1 MKTDFTHIGFLDK
14 DTIVAIQKYLDLRY
28 KKTESQMSSGQALF
42 LNERGQPISNNWIG
56 ITLKKLSINA
66 GLRKPLEGYMDT
78 RYKIN
83 SHEVRDLLKSTL
95 IDCGVRYDLA
105 DHFIGHKPKDSYEKQ
120 AILYPETLRSEYSK
134 ASKKLNVF
142 SNFSSFVKGYENTE
156 ELKSQIRKL
165 SDQQQ
170 VHIETQ
176 KAMLQVLK
184 QKQIIP

>member
-1 MKTDFTHIGFLDK
+1 
-14 DTIVAIQKYLDLRY
+14 
-28 KKTESQMSSGQALF
+28 
-42 LNERGQPISNNWIG
+42 
-56 ITLKKLSINA
+56 
-66 GLRKPLEGYMDT
+66 MDT

-105 DHFIGHKPKDSYEKQ
+105 DHFIGHKPKDSYKKQ